1 MIQRLRTVWSKN
13 RTVMRAWLVFAGTI
27 AAFLVLQPFLIYI
40 GFIHGANASTATAL
54 AFVLRLLGAGSHA
67 EGTLVRSEIFS
78 LEIIAECTAILPI
91 VLFLA
96 AVAATPSS
104 RRAKFWVL
112 VWGVPAIFL
121 FNLIR
126 LVSLVYIGHIAPRA
140 FESVHLLV
148 WQPLIILFALALW
161 LLWAERLRARTSL
174 P

>member
-1 MIQRLRTVWSKN
+1 MVHSILTVWE
-13 RTVMRAWLVFAGTI
+13 RHRAVIRACLILAGTI

-40 GFIHGANASTATAL
+40 GFIRWANEMTAQAL
-54 AFVLRLLGAGSHA
+54 AFVLWLLGTGGHA

-104 RRAKFWVL
+104 RKTKLWAL
-112 VWGVPAIFL
+112 TWGVPAILL

-126 LVSLVYIGHIAPRA
+126 LVSLIYLGALMPTA
-140 FESVHLLV
+140 FETVHLLI
-148 WQPLIILFALALW
+148 WQPLTILFALALW
-161 LLWAERLRARTSL
+161 LLWADRLRARANA